1 MKTKA
6 NEGDQSDEKTPRHGS
21 GEEVPDFVCLPHR
34 PLLYLANQK
43 ASSNDRQTVK
53 AGVKRVQ
60 FIFLIAPIRLPNTGS
75 RESGEAC
82 LGNGLADCG
91 ERENELYYSLK
102 DRARSEKMALR
113 VGECVAQ
120 FPDLLFENYKALVFA
135 AFDRSH

>member
-1 MKTKA
+1 M
-6 NEGDQSDEKTPRHGS
+6 S
-21 GEEVPDFVCLPHR
+21 
-34 PLLYLANQK
+34 LANQK

-53 AGVKRVQ
+53 AGVNRVQ

-82 LGNGLADCG
+82 LGNGLSDCG
-91 ERENELYYSLK
+91 ERENELRAGRTKLMPRLNDLCYSLK
-102 DRARSEKMALR
+102 HRARSERMALR